1 MAIQSIGISRVPL
14 LITDIPEKPRSLR
27 VHEVA
32 IPILKKVLF
41 FLEIV
46 ADFSFGIV
54 VEAAFFDSLGIGNIS
69 LIIFAVSAAVY
80 WTLKWIEEGMSQRI
94 KQMKDP
100 SWIDYFSAAYRD
112 RPIEELIRDLPNRKV
127 WDKLNWNGLVWKEK
141 ILPFA
146 QAHHWDRKKLREE
159 FSSIFNTFNPYLYSY
174 YRSLELPLLQTQ
186 GIHAYL
192 AAAGF
197 SAPKTIRDEEMEK
210 QFLKETAG
218 LKAEEIQDQYPI
230 EIIERCQTFK
240 ECYKFIS

>member
-1 MAIQSIGISRVPL
+1 MTTIQPIGISRVPS
-14 LITDIPEKPRSLR
+14 LIREIPEKPSSLR

-32 IPILKKVLF
+32 IPILKKMIF
-41 FLEIV
+41 FIEIV

-54 VEAAFFDSLGIGNIS
+54 VEAALFDNLGMGNIS
-69 LIIFAVSAAVY
+69 LIVFVVSAAVY
-80 WTLKWIEEGMSQRI
+80 WTFKWIEEGMSHRL

-146 QAHHWDRKKLREE
+146 QAQHWDRKKLREE
-159 FSSIFNTFNPYLYSY
+159 FSSIFHIFNPYLHSY

-192 AAAGF
+192 VAAGS

-218 LKAEEIQDQYPI
+218 LTVEEIQAQYPI
-230 EIIERCQTFK
+230 EIIERCHAFTNLRSK
-240 ECYKFIS
+240 